1 MTSDFG
7 TPDTRTATATTSDRV
22 RQGVVLLGA
31 VAAVVAAAW
40 GSGAFGGPSQPEVGD
55 GALAP
60 DATLLAP
67 ARPAFMI
74 WSVIYAGL
82 VVWAV
87 RQALPGR
94 ATDPRERA
102 TGWLLLASMLGNA
115 AWLAVVQ
122 TGLLGLSVPVIAGLL
137 AVLVA
142 LVLTLRRR
150 PPGSTTDAVVMDGT
164 AGLYLGWVCVA
175 TVANVA
181 AVLADAGVRD
191 LGLGAEPW
199 AVIILAVTA
208 VIGVALA
215 VRTRGRLAIAA
226 AIAWGLAWI
235 AVARATGEPASIAT
249 AVAAG
254 VAASVVV
261 GTTLAIR
268 ARHRA

>member
-1 MTSDFG
+1 MTSETNMTGSG
-7 TPDTRTATATTSDRV
+7 TAGATTSDRV
-22 RQGVVLLGA
+22 RQGVVLVGA

-67 ARPAFMI
+67 GRPAFSI

-94 ATDPRERA
+94 ATDARERA

-122 TGLLGLSVPVIAGLL
+122 TGLLGLSVPVIVGLL

-142 LVLTLRRR
+142 LMLTLLRL
-150 PPGSTTDAVVMDGT
+150 PAASTTDTVVMDGT

-191 LGLGAEPW
+191 LGLGAETW
-199 AVIILAVTA
+199 AVIILTVTA
-208 VIGVALA
+208 AIGVALA
-215 VRTRGRLAIAA
+215 VRTRGRLAVAA
-226 AIAWGLAWI
+226 ALAWGLAWI
-235 AVARATGEPASIAT
+235 AVARSTGEPASTPT

-254 VAASVVV
+254 AAAAVVV
-261 GTTLAIR
+261 GVTVAVR
-268 ARHRA
+268 FRHRT

>member
-1 MTSDFG
+1 MTSDIA
-7 TPDTRTATATTSDRV
+7 TPDTRTATATTGDRV

-94 ATDPRERA
+94 ATDARERA

-115 AWLAVVQ
+115 AWLALVQ
-122 TGLLGLSVPVIAGLL
+122 TGLLGPVIAGLL

-142 LVLTLRRR
+142 LVLTLLQR

-199 AVIILAVTA
+199 AVLILTVTA
-208 VIGVALA
+208 VIGVGLA
-215 VRTRGRLAIAA
+215 VRTKGRLAIAA

-235 AVARATGEPASIAT
+235 AVARTTGEPASTAT

-254 VAASVVV
+254 AAALVVV
-261 GTTLAIR
+261 GTTVAIR
-268 ARHRA
+268 VGRRT

>member
-1 MTSDFG
+1 MISETNTTGSG
-7 TPDTRTATATTSDRV
+7 LTEATTTDRV
-22 RQGVVLLGA
+22 RQAVVLVGA

-67 ARPAFMI
+67 GRPAFTI

-94 ATDPRERA
+94 ATDARERA

-122 TGLLGLSVPVIAGLL
+122 TGLLGLSVPVIIGLL

-142 LVLTLRRR
+142 LMLTLLRL
-150 PPGSTTDAVVMDGT
+150 PAASTTDTVVMDGT

-199 AVIILAVTA
+199 AVIILTVTA
-208 VIGVALA
+208 AIGVALA

-226 AIAWGLAWI
+226 ALAWGLAWI
-235 AVARATGEPASIAT
+235 AVARSTGEPVSTPT

-254 VAASVVV
+254 AAAAVVV
-261 GTTLAIR
+261 GATVVIR
-268 ARHRA
+268 LRRRT